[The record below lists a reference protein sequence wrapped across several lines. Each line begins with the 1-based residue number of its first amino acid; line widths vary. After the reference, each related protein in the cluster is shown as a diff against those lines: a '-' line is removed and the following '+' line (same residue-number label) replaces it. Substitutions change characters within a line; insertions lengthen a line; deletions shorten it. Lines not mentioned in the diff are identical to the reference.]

1 MTAETVKEHEKQFS
15 FESFPGNKHN
25 VYNVWHPTASRLHV
39 YLTLSVAYFDHKVD
53 QVAFVGPA
61 AFLKFQFLV
70 NIQTF
75 LKAHKRPRI
84 RVTFIPSFTVGD
96 F

>member
-25 VYNVWHPTASRLHV
+25 VYNVWHPTTSRLHV

-61 AFLKFQFLV
+61 AF
-70 NIQTF
+70 
-75 LKAHKRPRI
+75 
-84 RVTFIPSFTVGD
+84 
-96 F
+96 